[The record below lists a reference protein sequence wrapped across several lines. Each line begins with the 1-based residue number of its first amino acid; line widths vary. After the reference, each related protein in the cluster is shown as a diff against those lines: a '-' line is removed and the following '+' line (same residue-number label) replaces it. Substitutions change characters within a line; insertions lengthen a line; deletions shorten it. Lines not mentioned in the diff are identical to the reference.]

1 MFLWWILPTAHFLNA
16 PNSSFPKPNTHES
29 DSLSVDSCVSNGRQ
43 TSAEPCVPPTKHT
56 QILLKNDKLTAHSSP
71 VFIHSKHR
79 SHSIWIPACGV
90 SRCGMQCSSSSSHS
104 SPCTQWCHFL
114 FERLFTAIKGNFGY
128 LQAQRS
134 MCSHTHPVQLQL
146 SSGREGLFLMEKQG
160 IQITSKRGWVQFRYL
175 CKENKCMDLSSL
187 VGVTNIQ
194 LSINIFITQR

>member
-16 PNSSFPKPNTHES
+16 PNTHES

-146 SSGREGLFLMEKQG
+146 SSGREGLFSSWKSREYKSQVNVDESSSDTYVKKTNVWTY
-160 IQITSKRGWVQFRYL
+160 QAWWVWLTF
-175 CKENKCMDLSSL
+175 
-187 VGVTNIQ
+187 
-194 LSINIFITQR
+194 SIYNRSISIVQPNSDNL